1 MKQGL
6 DVIAKCDVFVYRNL
20 HYNCFSI
27 RGKKSRRVLAHARSG
42 FCVENA
48 CFKVYESGR
57 QRVLKEKVK
66 NVHAGV
72 SGVFVTDKKPQ
83 DSSLLVKITYNPYLK
98 DSFFEA
104 ESPNRKVSGASSVFF
119 LEDGIYA
126 SGVIYNE

>member
-1 MKQGL
+1 
-6 DVIAKCDVFVYRNL
+6 
-20 HYNCFSI
+20 
-27 RGKKSRRVLAHARSG
+27 
-42 FCVENA
+42 
-48 CFKVYESGR
+48 
-57 QRVLKEKVK
+57 
-66 NVHAGV
+66 V

-104 ESPNRKVSGASSVFF
+104 EIPNRKVSGASSVFF